1 MILTCPACTTRYLV
15 PDSSIGAAGRQVRCA
30 KCRHSW
36 FMAPPVAL
44 NAELPFA
51 PPAPVPPPP
60 VPTPQVPPQTSIAQA
75 STAPVAAVADVAAVA
90 EAPPS
95 FPSPPPSMSPLRD
108 DPPPA
113 YAPASTERH
122 DDIDAFAHEPPF
134 RPRKNPTRRWTLAAL
149 CAGVLMITGIGIVQL
164 FGTPNM
170 LARLGLPVGAVETPL
185 LIEVD
190 QKPERRT
197 LPNGKELF
205 AISGKILNKTNEKLR
220 VPDIIADILNVHDTI
235 IYTWVIKPTSRT
247 LGPKSELNFNEAAVD
262 VPKGAASMKLSFSGT

>member
-15 PDSSIGAAGRQVRCA
+15 PDSSIGATGRQVRCA

-36 FMAPPVAL
+36 FMAPPVVV
-44 NAELPFA
+44 NGELPFA
-51 PPAPVPPPP
+51 PPAPVAA
-60 VPTPQVPPQTSIAQA
+60 TQVPPQTSIEHA
-75 STAPVAAVADVAAVA
+75 STTPVAAVA
-90 EAPPS
+90 EAPPI

-108 DPPPA
+108 DPPPV